1 MIFTQ
6 ANIEDYL
13 RQHMAR
19 RLEEWLNVLTVR
31 VQNKWQEYDKG
42 EYTEHYAETGA
53 TVTRRGKMFCAAVFS
68 GLGAYI
74 LEYGSGTEM
83 TLSTVDEIGQFGNP
97 DLESYL
103 MSSGFNKMR
112 EARGYTILGRKKGD
126 KIHRPNGSD
135 YYSSG
140 NYENLDLQRAST
152 IKKAKHQ
159 LEDYIPQ
166 QALHIIENEFIAMIP
181 EMDEELE
188 GLTTLAI
195 DTIVTESFTLP

>member
-1 MIFTQ
+1 MSLLGVSASITQ
-6 ANIEDYL
+6 AASFN
-13 RQHMAR
+13 AP
-19 RLEEWLNVLTVR
+19 
-31 VQNKWQEYDKG
+31 K
-42 EYTEHYAETGA
+42 
-53 TVTRRGKMFCAAVFS
+53 
-68 GLGAYI
+68 LGVS
-74 LEYGSGTEM
+74 EVMPS
-83 TLSTVDEIGQFGNP
+83 NP
-97 DLESYL
+97 
-103 MSSGFNKMR
+103 
-112 EARGYTILGRKKGD
+112 AIKKGD

-152 IKKAKHQ
+152 IKKAKRQ

-188 GLTTLAI
+188 ELTTLAI